1 MKKIRSDSAIYPN
14 FWRQLIKVKKPIDTK
29 QFPTQINIKTK
40 VKVGKK
46 QKIKQIKNSV
56 IIRIILS

>member
-1 MKKIRSDSAIYPN
+1 MKKIRSDSAIYRI
-14 FWRQLIKVKKPIDTK
+14 FCRQSIKVKKPIDTK